1 MSKQT
6 EVEMNGMSESEL
18 GDVLAVTREFAA
30 KELVPHALALDDR
43 SEETLAACW
52 RGLCEIG
59 LQRGLLPESDGG
71 VGLSL
76 SGLLG
81 VLEELAVGDG
91 GVAALTLLSNAAL
104 ALLPKETLSG
114 VGESER
120 YVLVPLPEPGT
131 PGSTSLTI
139 SDKTASGSIPFVLGG
154 FGADGYVI
162 VGRKGEEEVAVLVEA
177 GAEGLSVERDED
189 QLGLNGAPVA
199 RVECDNTPLKQ
210 LGGAELAIE
219 ARILTNAG
227 IAAIARGISRRSRDI
242 ALDYAENR
250 FQGGSMII
258 EYGAII
264 DMIAKITERNRVIAG
279 AAAFSGY
286 TLNGGGLHSGKE
298 ALAQALAAK
307 AATTEAAA
315 ESTTDAVQ
323 VLGGMGYM
331 HEMGVEKLMRDARY
345 CQLFPQSNWLARDDL
360 VALERA

>member
-1 MSKQT
+1 
-6 EVEMNGMSESEL
+6 MNGMSESEL
-18 GDVLAVTREFAA
+18 GDVIAVTREFAT
-30 KELVPHALALDDR
+30 KELSPNALELDDR
-43 SEETLAACW
+43 NEDTLSACW
-52 RGLCEIG
+52 RGVCEVG
-59 LQRGLLPESDGG
+59 LQRGLLPESAGG

-76 SGLLG
+76 AGLLG

-104 ALLPKETLSG
+104 ALLPKEILGS
-114 VGESER
+114 VGDDAR

-131 PGSTSLTI
+131 PGSTGLSI
-139 SDKTASGSIPFVLGG
+139 ADKTASGSIPFVLGG
-154 FGADGYVI
+154 FGADGFVI
-162 VGRKGEEEVAVLVEA
+162 VGRKGDDEIVVLIEA
-177 GAEGLSVERDED
+177 GAKGLTVERDDD

-199 RVECDNTPLKQ
+199 VIECKSTPVKK
-210 LGGAELAIE
+210 LGGAELALE
-219 ARILTNAG
+219 ARILMNAG
-227 IAAIARGISRRSRDI
+227 IAAIARGVARRSRDI

-264 DMIAKITERNRVIAG
+264 DMIARISERNRVIAG
-279 AAAFSGY
+279 SSAFRGYSLAGDGALSGD
-286 TLNGGGLHSGKE
+286 E

-307 AATTEAAA
+307 AAATEAAA

-323 VLGGMGYM
+323 SMGGMGYM

-360 VALERA
+360 MTLERA